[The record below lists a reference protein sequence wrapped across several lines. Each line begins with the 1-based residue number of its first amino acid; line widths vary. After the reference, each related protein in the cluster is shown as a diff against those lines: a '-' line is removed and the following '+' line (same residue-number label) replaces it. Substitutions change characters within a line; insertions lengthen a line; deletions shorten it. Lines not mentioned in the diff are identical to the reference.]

1 MTDGHELKIP
11 HPPDWARERVDAL
24 FGFVS
29 RGTAPVYVEH
39 SSTYAIGQRC
49 VTEQGFSASRARP
62 HSVAHLDGVVQPRRG
77 DLLLNSTG
85 TGTIGRS
92 CLFDQDG
99 DFIVDGHVTL
109 LQPLVQCVDSRWF
122 DAVLRSSWGQSFL
135 QTRCYSGSTNQVELS
150 KSLLCSATVPVP
162 PLVEQRKISKLL
174 GLVTEAIGSTE
185 QIVEKLKLAKQ
196 GLLHNLL
203 TRGIDDNGELRDPT
217 RNPEQFKDSSLGLI
231 PRTWE
236 LHPLHS
242 CLVGGPTNGLYK
254 PAREIGRGTILV
266 GQTSFTD
273 DYLVDWTA
281 VRRANVS
288 LAEKSYYGLREGDIL
303 VSRVFATVAGVGLPV
318 RVANMIEEAV
328 FESNMMRLRA
338 NPQQVMVRF
347 LLEALL
353 SHTTRRFISAGANAS
368 NQASVN
374 QQMLN
379 AIPLLLPPPAEQ
391 IGILSIVEEAERRLH
406 QETVSASKLRLVKQ
420 GLAED
425 LLTGRV
431 RVTPLLEK
439 DSSP

>member
-1 MTDGHELKIP
+1 MNMWPSVRIKDI
-11 HPPDWARERVDAL
+11 ARVEI
-24 FGFVS
+24 G
-29 RGTAPVYVEH
+29 GTP
-39 SSTYAIGQRC
+39 TR
-49 VTEQGFSASRARP
+49 
-62 HSVAHLDGVVQPRRG
+62 DQPRY
-77 DLLLNSTG
+77 
-85 TGTIGRS
+85 
-92 CLFDQDG
+92 
-99 DFIVDGHVTL
+99 
-109 LQPLVQCVDSRWF
+109 W
-122 DAVLRSSWGQSFL
+122 A
-135 QTRCYSGSTNQVELS
+135 SGSEGYPWLS
-150 KSLLCSATVPVP
+150 IADLSTKWVDVTAESITAQGIRHSNAKLIPAGTVVMSFKLSIGKIAITTRDMYSNEAIAAFYVDEEHVKPAWLYYALPRAASQTVTDIAIKGATLNKSKLRQMETVL
-162 PLVEQRKISKLL
+162 PLPVEQTKIADVLSLIDAATRATELL
-174 GLVTEAIGSTE
+174 
-185 QIVEKLKLAKQ
+185 VEKLKLAKQ

-203 TRGIDDNGELRDPT
+203 TRGIDDNGELRDPI

-242 CLVGGPTNGLYK
+242 CLVGSPTNGLYK

-318 RVANMIEEAV
+318 LVANMIEDAV

-374 QQMLN
+374 QQVLN

-391 IGILSIVEEAERRLH
+391 IRILSIVEEAERRLH
-406 QETVSASKLRLVKQ
+406 QETVSASKLRLIKQ

-431 RVTPLLEK
+431 RVTPLIEK